1 MQNQS
6 IEPTG
11 GSRFCLLVFV
21 SQRRLP
27 PVAHARRSATGRVI
41 ITGSTGQS

>member
-1 MQNQS
+1 MEVLVTLWPNQS

-11 GSRFCLLVFV
+11 GSRFCLSVFV

-27 PVAHARRSATGRVI
+27 AVAHARR
-41 ITGSTGQS
+41 